1 MAVGG
6 LHTNPVTVAITVTT
20 REEAERLGSALSQQQ
35 SGGMIFGRQSQGGR
49 ADDESS
55 VRGSVNEP
63 YDEEAASH
71 TSPSASQER
80 PGGASA
86 GNSSPGP
93 GKMSRAPS
101 ISATLPKNTTERDP
115 LNRSNSKSPQRSYE
129 MSTLSRSASQN
140 ESASAAS
147 TMKSDEGRRSLITG
161 EVSSAKKYSR
171 AESSSPSSELF
182 SKSSTARK

>member
-35 SGGMIFGRQSQGGR
+35 SGGLIFGRQSQGGH
-49 ADDESS
+49 AEDDGS

-71 TSPSASQER
+71 SPSTSRER
-80 PGGASA
+80 PGAASA
-86 GNSSPGP
+86 GSSSTGP
-93 GKMSRAPS
+93 VKMSRAPS
-101 ISATLPKNTTERDP
+101 ISTASPRNTTEREP

-129 MSTLSRSASQN
+129 MSTLNRSASQN

-171 AESSSPSSELF
+171 AESSSPTSELF
-182 SKSSTARK
+182 SKSSTLRK